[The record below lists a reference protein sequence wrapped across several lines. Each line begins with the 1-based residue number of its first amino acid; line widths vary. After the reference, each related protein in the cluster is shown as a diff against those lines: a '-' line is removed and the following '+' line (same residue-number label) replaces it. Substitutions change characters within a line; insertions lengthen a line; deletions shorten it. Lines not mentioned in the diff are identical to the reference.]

1 MVLVTVVRAEKGLLL
16 VVVPVAELCVVLP
29 ALDVPDDMIGEILE
43 PVALI
48 TAEGELVEIM
58 FVVDMLVVMVAITLL
73 EGLVF

>member
-43 PVALI
+43 PMALV

-58 FVVDMLVVMVAITLL
+58 LVVDMLVVMVAITLL